1 MAPFSKNE
9 IKEMLNMF
17 LSEGKENLQIMEQQI
32 QSLEKEPNNN
42 YALLELYRIVHS
54 FKGMAGTV
62 GLPEFE
68 KFFHTYEGLIS
79 LIQERKISI
88 NNEKID
94 LFFEILDIL
103 DISLNKLEENKDT
116 KSIFDGII
124 LKIQN
129 VKESSN
135 LPSETNAKSRMKQ
148 LFQESGLKEFSLDSL
163 KFDVSDLKFF
173 IITVEL
179 EENIKLKMARLL
191 VIIKN
196 IEAHGIIA
204 QTAPELKDILQ
215 GRIEKSIQIL
225 YQSSEDIEVIKKRIF
240 DSGEVKNVKID
251 LTNAETIKEMI
262 TELDKKEQNGKKD
275 QDFQTSSDLSKVKV
289 DLQSLDKLIELYGE
303 ILIRT
308 KQLENKIQKYNEPD
322 INEIIFQI
330 QNYMFKFQDIVFQ
343 IQMVPISSIF
353 RIFPRMV
360 RNLAKQENKEVDF
373 IIKTHNVKVDR
384 KILNEIGTIVNHLL
398 RNSINHGIETLEK
411 RQLIG
416 KPLKGTIT
424 LETMIQNNLLTIEVN
439 DDGRGIDPK
448 IISKAAIK
456 QKIVSKEEIG
466 KMSPEEIIDLIYAP
480 NLSTA
485 SEITNISGRG
495 IGMNIIKEKIQSLN
509 GSISIE
515 TEELVG
521 TTFTIILPISRLLIR
536 AILVK
541 SGNQIFSIALDDIE
555 RLYEIPVSSIT
566 RVNSI
571 PFIRLP
577 DESDLIKIID
587 IGQVFKMKNIDEN
600 TSSIKV
606 VYLKRGNNKFGLVVD
621 EFLKESEIVIKEITD
636 MKKKVKG
643 ISGAAILEDG
653 TVSLVI
659 DPFRISNY

>member
-32 QSLEKEPNNN
+32 QSLEKDPNNN

-587 IGQVFKMKNIDEN
+587 IGQVFKMKNFDEN

>member
-9 IKEMLNMF
+9 MKEMLNMF

-163 KFDVSDLKFF
+163 KFDVPDLKFY

-215 GRIEKSIQIL
+215 GKIEKSIQIL
-225 YQSSEDIEVIKKRIF
+225 YQSSEDIEIIKKRIF

-262 TELDKKEQNGKKD
+262 TELDKEEQNGKKD

-466 KMSPEEIIDLIYAP
+466 KMTPEEIIDLIYAP
-480 NLSTA
+480 KLSTA

-587 IGQVFKMKNIDEN
+587 IGQVFKMKNFDEN